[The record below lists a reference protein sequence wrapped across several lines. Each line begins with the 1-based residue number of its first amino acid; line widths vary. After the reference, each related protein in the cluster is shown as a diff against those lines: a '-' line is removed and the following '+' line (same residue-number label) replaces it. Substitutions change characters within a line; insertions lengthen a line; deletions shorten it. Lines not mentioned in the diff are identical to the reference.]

1 MNYRLR
7 YCLRMGCGASSDS
20 SVCAEQ
26 ELEAA
31 IAKFPATEVEGAE
44 EKLGM
49 GQADKEFDT
58 IKSFT
63 WTFGGT
69 GSVKIGQ
76 VQDVTLDKTP
86 KIQLDIG
93 ECTGVLRSDNLAKA
107 NLVLKKGNIVYMH
120 DTCES
125 TVEVDECN
133 CLIILKGGSNTVYT
147 IGQGVVVAIDPG
159 TITLNK
165 GSGVQLRCFD
175 PETGGLVEGE
185 DAVKIFTSEATLTDI

>member
-1 MNYRLR
+1 
-7 YCLRMGCGASSDS
+7 MGWKLLLPS
-20 SVCAEQ
+20 
-26 ELEAA
+26 
-31 IAKFPATEVEGAE
+31 FPPTEVEGAE
-44 EKLGM
+44 ERLGM

-93 ECTGVLRSDNLAKA
+93 ECTGVLRSDNLAK
-107 NLVLKKGNIVYMH
+107 GN
-120 DTCES
+120 
-125 TVEVDECN
+125 
-133 CLIILKGGSNTVYT
+133 
-147 IGQGVVVAIDPG
+147 VVV
-159 TITLNK
+159 NK

>member
-1 MNYRLR
+1 
-7 YCLRMGCGASSDS
+7 MGCGASSDS
-20 SVCAEQ
+20 SACADQ

-31 IAKFPATEVEGAE
+31 IARFPATEVEGAE
-44 EKLGM
+44 ERLGM
-49 GQADKEFDT
+49 GQAEKEFDT

-69 GSVKIGQ
+69 GSVKIGE

-93 ECTGVLRSDNLAKA
+93 ECTGLLRSDNLAKG
-107 NLVLKKGNIVYMH
+107 NVVIKKGNIVYMH

-133 CLIILKGGSNTVYT
+133 CLIILKGGSNTEYT
-147 IGQGVVVAIDPG
+147 VGQGVVVAIDPG

-165 GSGVQLRCFD
+165 GSGVQLKCFD
-175 PETGGLVEGE
+175 PETGGLVEEE